1 MSNWQTAN
9 LQLPPSIAAVGDSLG
24 DVIDGAGAA
33 VASVGARLSA
43 LTSTSF
49 SLGSLASAAEAA
61 TSARENF
68 DATMNT
74 TANFC
79 CVHPFM
85 AGAREPGTQNHYLA
99 FPNAVKHLAEKLLD
113 PHDGGR
119 PDFGSDGAALAL
131 NISGKNLQD
140 FYSKLQ
146 TFNAVFPVA
155 PLVMAERRCNA
166 LLQQESTR
174 YTIKQP
180 AMEPSFQS
188 LPLASLPTVQAVKRS
203 VGQRLS
209 MAESYNVENTNPVDE
224 LSDLIGEKSA
234 HAASQVSAYTDLLDQ
249 FSGSPCGALYIEGNT
264 PRELQ
269 SALLSAGNGRQ
280 FDHGMTAM
288 LLFIGEPSDL
298 LFLRQLFGV

>member
-1 MSNWQTAN
+1 MNWQTAN
-9 LQLPPSIAAVGDSLG
+9 LQLPPSIASVGDALG
-24 DVIDGAGAA
+24 DVIDGAGA
-33 VASVGARLSA
+33 VSESIGARLSA

-49 SLGSLASAAEAA
+49 SLGDLASLSEIA

-68 DATMNT
+68 DAAMNT
-74 TANFC
+74 SVNFC

-113 PHDGGR
+113 PHDSGR
-119 PDFGSDGAALAL
+119 PDFGSNGAALAL
-131 NISGKNLQD
+131 NISGKNLPD
-140 FYSKLQ
+140 FHSKLQ
-146 TFNAVFPVA
+146 TFNAVFPAA
-155 PLVMAERRCNA
+155 PLMMAQRRCNA

-174 YTIKQP
+174 YIIQKA

-188 LPLASLPTVQAVKRS
+188 MPLASLPTVQAVKRA

-209 MAESYNVENTNPVDE
+209 MAESFNIENINPVDE
-224 LSDLIGEKSA
+224 LSDLISEKVS
-234 HAASQVSAYTDLLDQ
+234 HAADQVSAYANLLTQ
-249 FSGSPCGALYIEGNT
+249 FSGSPCGALYITGNT
-264 PRELQ
+264 PHELQ
-269 SALLSAGNGRQ
+269 SALLNAGNGRQ

-288 LLFIGEPSDL
+288 MLFIGVPTDL

>member
-1 MSNWQTAN
+1 MAWQTAN

-24 DVIDGAGAA
+24 DVIDGAGAVA
-33 VASVGARLSA
+33 ASVGARLSA

-49 SLGSLASAAEAA
+49 SLGDLASAAEAA
-61 TSARENF
+61 TSARTSF
-68 DATMNT
+68 DEAMNT
-74 TANFC
+74 TAHFC
-79 CVHPFM
+79 CVHPFI

-99 FPNAVKHLAEKLLD
+99 FPNAVKHLAAKLLD
-113 PHDGGR
+113 PHDSGR
-119 PDFGSDGAALAL
+119 PSFGSDGAALAL

-140 FYSKLQ
+140 FQTKLQ

-155 PLVMAERRCNA
+155 PLMMAERRCTA

-174 YTIKQP
+174 YTIQQP

-188 LPLASLPTVQAVKRS
+188 LPLASLPTVQAVKRA

-209 MAESYNVENTNPVDE
+209 MAESYNVENTSPVAE
-224 LSDLIGEKSA
+224 LAALISEKAA
-234 HAASQVSAYTDLLDQ
+234 HAAEQVGAYTALLDQ
-249 FSGSPCGALYIEGNT
+249 FSGSPCGALYIEGDT
-264 PRELQ
+264 PRDLQ
-269 SALLSAGNGRQ
+269 SALLSAENGRQ

-288 LLFIGEPSDL
+288 LLFIGVPSDL